1 MSVPV
6 GFLLSAALGIG
17 QAAVGYMAQQ
27 EMANQQQAANEAHA
41 ERLRLARIEDYD
53 ALNEMD
59 QQATEG
65 AVDQINEAQLDGL
78 RARDT
83 ALVASSAGGVTGLSV
98 DALMQ
103 DLFGQEQRFNESV
116 NVNLDRQRNQFAREG
131 QSMYR
136 QGENIVASMPQPQRP
151 SLLAAGLKA
160 GTSLY
165 GAYDDYFKIRP
176 QGVS

>member
-1 MSVPV
+1 MSVSM

-17 QAAVGYMAQQ
+17 QAGLGYMAQREQ
-27 EMANQQQAANEAHA
+27 ANQQNTANHAHA

-53 ALNEMD
+53 ALNAMD
-59 QQATEG
+59 QEASEG

-78 RARDT
+78 RARET
-83 ALVASSAGGVTGLSV
+83 AAVASSAGGISGLSV

-103 DLFGQEQRFNESV
+103 DLQGQENRFNESV
-116 NVNLDRQRNQFAREG
+116 NVNLDRQRSQFQREG

-136 QGENIVASMPQPQRP
+136 QGENITASMPTPQRP
-151 SLLAAGLKA
+151 SLLATGLRA

-165 GAYDDYFKIRP
+165 GSYNDYFKVKP
-176 QGVS
+176 QGG